1 VSDAQP
7 YAAPVTATAPRPRTG
22 LAVTALVLA
31 LVAAALCWLPFLG
44 AVIALAGLVFGIVA
58 WVQANS
64 GRRGGKGMAVAATVV
79 GLGALAMS
87 VLLTVLLTGFFAAI
101 VDCAN
106 PAYTEEQ
113 TNQCINDQLG
123 R

>member
-1 VSDAQP
+1 
-7 YAAPVTATAPRPRTG
+7 
-22 LAVTALVLA
+22 
-31 LVAAALCWLPFLG
+31 
-44 AVIALAGLVFGIVA
+44 
-58 WVQANS
+58 
-64 GRRGGKGMAVAATVV
+64 MAIAATFV
-79 GLGALAMS
+79 GLGALLMS
-87 VLLTVLLTGFFAAI
+87 VLLTVLLTSFFSAI

>member
-1 VSDAQP
+1 MAGV
-7 YAAPVTATAPRPRTG
+7 G
-22 LAVTALVLA
+22 LVL
-31 LVAAALCWLPFLG
+31 
-44 AVIALAGLVFGIVA
+44 GIVA
-58 WVQANS
+58 WVQANA
-64 GRRGGKGMAVAATVV
+64 GRRGGKGMAIAATFV
-79 GLGALAMS
+79 GLGALVMS